1 MIPDGTVDAR
11 IDDCKAASADSARE
25 VEDLPRSK
33 VREAKQTGV
42 TKRRN
47 KVAGQQKVG
56 KGTVKAVKPDKAF
69 VLVCSHS
76 DEMDKWAR
84 ASYTFRGRKASV
96 RTHLNDMDAQGLR
109 PLAPKFSV

>member
-1 MIPDGTVDAR
+1 MIPDGTADAR

-47 KVAGQQKVG
+47 KVASQQKVG